1 MFHRDVAPGIHRLCI
16 AHTNVYLV
24 EHGGRILV
32 VDAGLPSFWKPLT
45 AALTEIGRS
54 PADVD
59 GVVLTHGHFDHVGIA
74 KRIRS
79 EWAVPVWVHAD
90 DARLAAH
97 PYSYRP
103 ERARLLYPLSHPRG
117 LGPLATMAAAGA
129 LAVKGVPDA
138 AALSPGVPL
147 PASPTIVPTP
157 GHTDGHVAL
166 HFPDR
171 DALIVGD
178 AIVTLDP
185 YTGGT
190 GPQIVARAATADS
203 PEALRSLDAIVA
215 TGASILLPGHGEP
228 WTEGAESAVAAAR
241 ARGAH

>member
-1 MFHRDVAPGIHRLCI
+1 VL
-16 AHTNVYLV
+16 
-24 EHGGRILV
+24 
-32 VDAGLPSFWKPLT
+32 
-45 AALTEIGRS
+45 S
-54 PADVD
+54 PA
-59 GVVLTHGHFDHVGIA
+59 
-74 KRIRS
+74 
-79 EWAVPVWVHAD
+79 
-90 DARLAAH
+90 
-97 PYSYRP
+97 
-103 ERARLLYPLSHPRG
+103 
-117 LGPLATMAAAGA
+117 
-129 LAVKGVPDA
+129 
-138 AALSPGVPL
+138 VPL
-147 PASPTIVPTP
+147 PASSTIVPTP

-171 DALIVGD
+171 DALIMGD